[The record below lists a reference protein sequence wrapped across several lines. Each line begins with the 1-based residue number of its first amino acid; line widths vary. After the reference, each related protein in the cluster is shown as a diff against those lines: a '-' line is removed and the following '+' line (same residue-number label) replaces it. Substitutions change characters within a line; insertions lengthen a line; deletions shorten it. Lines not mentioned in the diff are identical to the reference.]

1 MCGAN
6 IFPQILRIA
15 GIPETLHA
23 KTIGNDSVTL
33 GQAFADRS
41 ESEFL
46 HAVQIFEQFE
56 AGKRGDIT
64 RETTIG
70 ELRAATR
77 EKIAQSII
85 ERLGLTGRL
94 AERTH
99 QLLLQQS
106 QATP

>member
-23 KTIGNDSVTL
+23 RTIGNDSVTL
-33 GQAFADRS
+33 GQAFVDRP

-46 HAVQIFEQFE
+46 HAVRIFEQFK
-56 AGKRGDIT
+56 AGKRGSIT

-70 ELRAATR
+70 ELRTATR
-77 EKIAQSII
+77 ENII
-85 ERLGLTGRL
+85 DENIQYLSLTGSAAETMRTRL
-94 AERTH
+94 AEK
-99 QLLLQQS
+99 S
-106 QATP
+106 AKA